1 MNRADAEKPTAVDAH
16 GPPGTDGTEEAGGE
30 ETAGAE
36 TAEAETA
43 EAAYRRVGQQ
53 LALLAERLD
62 PESFALLLKVMSGV
76 NRALAGSDRRIDVEL
91 TPEERE
97 LLTPQL
103 QREVVA
109 LLEAA
114 GHPAHVE
121 APDPGAGAVT
131 DRSAPGNVTP
141 IRPAGR
147 AAPGH

>member
-30 ETAGAE
+30 ETA
-36 TAEAETA
+36 EAETA
-43 EAAYRRVGQQ
+43 ETAYRRVGQQ

-91 TPEERE
+91 TPEERA

-103 QREVVA
+103 QRDVVA
-109 LLEAA
+109 LLETA
-114 GHPAHVE
+114 GHSTRMEVA
-121 APDPGAGAVT
+121 GTGNGGAVT
-131 DRSAPGNVTP
+131 DHSPHGNVTP
-141 IRPAGR
+141 LRPTGRPAPGR
-147 AAPGH
+147 